1 MNEREGFK
9 SRLGFILVSAGCAI
23 GIGNVW
29 RFPYMVGQNGGAI
42 FVLFYLGF
50 LILMGIPALTMELAV
65 GRASGFT
72 TMRAMKKLEK
82 NGHKWHHFGWICFA
96 GNALLMMYYTTVA
109 GWMLA
114 YFWKFLVGDFDN
126 VGKEET
132 GAVFDKMISN
142 PTEMFIFAGIII
154 ALGFGVLCFGVQK
167 GLERVTKV
175 MMIGLLLLIVV
186 LAVNSIMLK
195 GSGDGIEFYL
205 LPDAAKAKEAG
216 WTNVISGAMTQAF
229 FTISLGI
236 GSMEIFGSYMDKKST
251 LTGESVRIIGL
262 DTFVAIMSGLIIF
275 PACFSF
281 DVEPDQGPSLIF
293 VTLPRI
299 FADMTGGRIWGT
311 MFFVFMVFASFSTV
325 TAVFENLV
333 RSLMDNVGWSRL
345 RSIAF
350 NFVFILVTSIPCI
363 LGFNKWQNLKLIGG
377 RGVLDSEDYIVSN
390 ILLPLGTVVFVIFC
404 TWKFGWGAEKYLEE
418 VNTGKGIKMSRRLIP
433 YFKYVL
439 PIMTFYVLIRGLI

>member
-82 NGHKWHHFGWICFA
+82 KGHKWHHFGWICFA

-186 LAVNSIMLK
+186 LAMNSIMLK
-195 GSGDGIEFYL
+195 GAGEGIEFYL

-216 WTNVISGAMTQAF
+216 
-229 FTISLGI
+229 
-236 GSMEIFGSYMDKKST
+236 
-251 LTGESVRIIGL
+251 
-262 DTFVAIMSGLIIF
+262 
-275 PACFSF
+275 
-281 DVEPDQGPSLIF
+281 
-293 VTLPRI
+293 
-299 FADMTGGRIWGT
+299 
-311 MFFVFMVFASFSTV
+311 
-325 TAVFENLV
+325 
-333 RSLMDNVGWSRL
+333 
-345 RSIAF
+345 
-350 NFVFILVTSIPCI
+350 
-363 LGFNKWQNLKLIGG
+363 
-377 RGVLDSEDYIVSN
+377 
-390 ILLPLGTVVFVIFC
+390 
-404 TWKFGWGAEKYLEE
+404 
-418 VNTGKGIKMSRRLIP
+418 
-433 YFKYVL
+433 
-439 PIMTFYVLIRGLI
+439 